1 MLFQVFIKELAGDLY
16 DQDIHSQLDRLDR
29 LEPCFIML
37 PLYDVLDYLQAIT
50 PNFVKRFCH
59 YTITNFYADL
69 KNSNFKRN
77 LQEPDSK
84 KLRRAA
90 NIKTFQEI
98 KNFLFTCFLWFQYR
112 LDS

>member
-1 MLFQVFIKELAGDLY
+1 
-16 DQDIHSQLDRLDR
+16 
-29 LEPCFIML
+29 ML

-69 KNSNFKRN
+69 KNSNFKKKSK
-77 LQEPDSK
+77 EPDSK

-90 NIKTFQEI
+90 NIKIFQER